1 METVERPAQDVQSVT
16 DREYRQLVEFLYH
29 EARLLDA
36 RRLETWLELLTD
48 DVHYRVV
55 SPIIRMLEDKEPASE
70 VVFMDEDLGSLRTR
84 VLQLTTAAYT
94 VAENPPSLTRRFV
107 TNIMAARKDDPGQV
121 EVHSNVLLYRSRGTQ
136 LPPYIFSAQRR
147 DEVRLSG
154 GQPRLARRLVQLDE
168 TVLGTRNMS
177 VFF

>member
-1 METVERPAQDVQSVT
+1 METFERSAQDVQNVT
-16 DREYRQLVEFLYH
+16 DREYRQIVEFLYH
-29 EARLLDA
+29 EAQLLDA
-36 RRLETWLELLTD
+36 RRLEAWLELLTD

-55 SPIIRMLEDKEPASE
+55 TPTVRMLEEQELGPE
-70 VVFMDEDLGSLRTR
+70 VVFMDEDIGSLRTR

-94 VAENPPSLTRRFV
+94 IAENPPSLTRRFV
-107 TNIMAARKDDPGQV
+107 TNILSTRGDDSGQF

-136 LPPYIFSAQRR
+136 LPPYLFSAQRR
-147 DEVRLSG
+147 DGLRLVG
-154 GQPRLARRLVQLDE
+154 GYPRLARRMVRVDE